1 MSLESEVFKWRKVL
15 SERLLDCGF
24 HFYEGIYSLKCPLT
38 EGFSVLLTYDGESF
52 KGKVFDD
59 ELEEEYTNFR
69 LEDAT
74 GAFVTGI
81 KRAYIDFLEEVRDRC
96 SEPRLFLTE
105 QSVRLAERI
114 RRIYGVEPEFL
125 WNKFPHYGVFREPKG
140 GKWFGIIMNLDRGKV
155 AAGESGESDV
165 MNVKLDEEAAD
176 YLEKGAYSCFHMD
189 HKYWVSL
196 ILDDRLSD
204 DFVFEM
210 IEKSYQ
216 NAEKAGVK
224 KGRGKNVLR

>member
-1 MSLESEVFKWRKVL
+1 MSLEGDVFKWRKVIPD
-15 SERLLDCGF
+15 RLMEYGF
-24 HFYEGIYSLKCPLT
+24 RKKGEVYSLESPLT
-38 EGFSVLLTYDGESF
+38 EGFSVRLSYDGETFS
-52 KGKVFDD
+52 GKVFDD

-81 KRAYIDFLEEVRDRC
+81 KQTYITFLEKVRDYC
-96 SEPRLFLTE
+96 SDPRLFLTE

-125 WNKFPHYGVFREPKG
+125 WTKFPHYGVFREPKG

-176 YLEKGAYSCFHMD
+176 YLEEGAYSCFHMD

-216 NAEKAGVK
+216 NAEKAG
-224 KGRGKNVLR
+224 GKRCGKHKILG